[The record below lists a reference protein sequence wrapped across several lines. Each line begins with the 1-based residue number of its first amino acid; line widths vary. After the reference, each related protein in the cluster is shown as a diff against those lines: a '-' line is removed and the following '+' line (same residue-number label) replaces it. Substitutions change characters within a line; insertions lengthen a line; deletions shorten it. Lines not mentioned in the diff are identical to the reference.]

1 MRAPAVVFVLAGL
14 VIVGLIPAVTPVA
27 GPVATATG
35 QSVDSGTTQTIYID
49 IQDNGDAR
57 VAVTSQHTAE
67 GEAER
72 AAFERLS
79 EAFVQGEHTIGGEAI
94 TAVVDE
100 VAAETDRTMTVEDRQ
115 RSTNLSDDV
124 GTLRYEFTWTAFAA
138 SSNGRIEIG
147 DAFHV
152 NGHNWVGTLGPDQR
166 LVIERP
172 EGYLIASTTHP
183 ASDRR
188 IIWEGPT
195 TFDEQDIQV
204 TYRSRLPIN
213 LNPGVALAALLVA
226 GVAVSAWWLRGR
238 DTDDGSTSA
247 TEPGGSDGADQ
258 PTETESEP
266 ASSIDPELLSDEER
280 VERLL
285 KRNGGRMKQSDIV
298 EETGWSSAK
307 VSQLL
312 SEMDQEDRIDKLRI
326 GRENLI
332 ALPEENI
339 TEME

>member
-14 VIVGLIPAVTPVA
+14 VIVGVVPAVIPVA
-27 GPVATATG
+27 GPVGTATG
-35 QSVDSGTTQTIYID
+35 QSVDSGAAQTIYID
-49 IQDNGDAR
+49 VQENGDAR
-57 VAVTSQHTAE
+57 IIVTSQLETE
-67 GEAER
+67 SEAER
-72 AAFERLS
+72 TAFDRLS
-79 EAFVQGEHTIGGEAI
+79 EAFVQGEHTIGGETI
-94 TAVVDE
+94 TTVVDE
-100 VAAETDRTMTVEDRQ
+100 VAAETGRTMLVEDRQ
-115 RSTNLSDDV
+115 RSANRSGDV

-147 DAFHV
+147 DAFRV
-152 NGHNWVGTLGPDQR
+152 NGHNWVGTLGPNQR

-213 LNPGVALAALLVA
+213 LNPGVVLIALLVVGIA
-226 GVAVSAWWLRGR
+226 ASAWWLRDR
-238 DTDDGSTSA
+238 DTDNEGTTTSESDSPDG
-247 TEPGGSDGADQ
+247 PDQ
-258 PTETESEP
+258 PVETESEP

-298 EETGWSSAK
+298 DETGWSSAK

-312 SEMDQEDRIDKLRI
+312 SQMDQEDRIDKLRI

>member
-1 MRAPAVVFVLAGL
+1 MRAPAVVFVLTGL
-14 VIVGLIPAVTPVA
+14 VIVGVVPAVIPVA
-27 GPVATATG
+27 EPIGTATG
-35 QSVDSGTTQTIYID
+35 QSVDSGTAQTIYID
-49 IQDNGDAR
+49 VQENGDAR
-57 VAVTSQHTAE
+57 FTVTSQLETE
-67 GEAER
+67 SEAER
-72 AAFERLS
+72 MAFERLS
-79 EAFVQGEHTIGGEAI
+79 EAFVQGEHTIGGETI
-94 TAVVDE
+94 VAVVDE
-100 VAAETDRTMTVEDRQ
+100 VAAETGRTMVVKDRQ
-115 RSTNLSDDV
+115 RSANLSSDV

-147 DAFHV
+147 DAFRV
-152 NGHNWVGTLGPDQR
+152 DGHNWIGTLGPNQR
-166 LVIERP
+166 LVVERP

-213 LNPGVALAALLVA
+213 LNLGVALIALLVV
-226 GVAVSAWWLRGR
+226 GIAVSAWWLRGR
-238 DTDDGSTSA
+238 DTDDERTTPS
-247 TEPGGSDGADQ
+247 ESDRPDGPDQ
-258 PTETESEP
+258 PVEPESEP
-266 ASSIDPELLSDEER
+266 SSSIDPELLSDEER

-298 EETGWSSAK
+298 EKTGWSSAK

>member
-1 MRAPAVVFVLAGL
+1 MRVPAVVFVLAGL
-14 VIVGLIPAVTPVA
+14 VAVGIVPAITPVA
-27 GPVATATG
+27 GPVAMAAGQTA
-35 QSVDSGTTQTIYID
+35 DSGTAQTIYID
-49 IQDNGDAR
+49 VQEDGDAR
-57 VAVTSQHTAE
+57 VAVTTRLETES
-67 GEAER
+67 EAER

-79 EAFVQGEHTIGGEAI
+79 RAFVQGEHTIGGQTI
-94 TAVVDE
+94 TTVVEDVATETGRAMAV
-100 VAAETDRTMTVEDRQ
+100 RDRQ
-115 RSTNLSDDV
+115 RSANRSGNI

-147 DAFHV
+147 DAFQV
-152 NGHNWVGTLGPDQR
+152 NGHNWVGSLGPDQR

-188 IIWEGPT
+188 IIWEGPA
-195 TFDEQDIQV
+195 TFDGQDIQV

-213 LNPGVALAALLVA
+213 LNPGVALLALLIA
-226 GVAVSAWWLRGR
+226 GLAVSAWWFRGR
-238 DTDDGSTSA
+238 D
-247 TEPGGSDGADQ
+247 GGEAASVGDSK
-258 PTETESEP
+258 ESERP
-266 ASSIDPELLSDEER
+266 EEPVDSISDSESTVDPELLSDEER

-285 KRNGGRMKQSDIV
+285 ERNGGRMKQSNIV

-312 SEMDQEDRIDKLRI
+312 SKMDQDGRIDKLRI